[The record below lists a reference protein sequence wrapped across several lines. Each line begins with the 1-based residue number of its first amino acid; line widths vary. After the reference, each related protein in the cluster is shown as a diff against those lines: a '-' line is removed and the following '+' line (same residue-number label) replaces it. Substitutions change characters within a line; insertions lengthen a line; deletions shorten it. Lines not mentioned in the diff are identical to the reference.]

1 MNNNSHNHSLIEKRA
16 AAITDEVMRLYE
28 LYGNSDYDGEP
39 VSQTSHMIQC
49 AINAMENTNDVEIIL
64 SAFLHDIGHL
74 LKHDQLTELM
84 GNYGVVNHEWL
95 GAQYLEERG
104 FSERVCTIV
113 GMHVHA
119 KRYMVTTSA
128 DYAKK
133 LSDASWQTLQ
143 CQGGL
148 MAENEVSQF
157 EKHPYFNEIIKVRLW
172 DEDAKDAGA
181 DLLPLSYF
189 RNLMRDYLKV
199 QTDETNS

>member
-1 MNNNSHNHSLIEKRA
+1 MNNISHNHSLIEERA
-16 AAITDEVMRLYE
+16 AAITEEIVRLYV

-39 VSQTSHMIQC
+39 VSQTAHMIQC
-49 AINAMENTNDVEIIL
+49 AMNAMENTEDIEIIL

-95 GAQYLEERG
+95 GAQYLQERG
-104 FSERVCTIV
+104 FSERICTIV

-119 KRYMVTTSA
+119 KRYLVTTNSS
-128 DYAKK
+128 YAKK

-148 MAENEVSQF
+148 MAENEVNQF
-157 EKHPYFNEIIKVRLW
+157 KQHPFFNEIIKVRLW
-172 DEDAKDAGA
+172 DEDAKDAES

-189 RNLMRDYLKV
+189 RNMILDYLKI
-199 QTDETNS
+199 QAHETNG